1 MPESSDRT
9 SSSRAHRRAAIAI
22 ALAGAL
28 GAACSAQL
36 PFGAPPGSDESPPGV
51 APQIASE
58 GPVFW
63 AAAASDAAAAAA
75 VDFPYVLTNNDEPY
89 RGQFHVTAP
98 TGWLNDV
105 NGIWYSGG
113 IYHLAYQAYP
123 YAIHAP
129 GDTKLWGHATS
140 RDLVHWT
147 HVPIMLDPDV
157 NNVPG
162 SAWSG
167 STVVDTNNTSGLRTG
182 TNPVFVAIYT
192 ATSIGTSLA
201 FSNDLGATWQAYDHN
216 PVAIGGPNASTRDP
230 HVFWHAPSQRW
241 ICVFYEN
248 GTSFYTSPDLKSWT
262 KVSHIDFGFECPDF
276 YELPID
282 GNAANQRW
290 VLQDASGSYLI
301 GSFDGTTFTP
311 DGTGAHRMDVS
322 SQFYAAQTFY
332 RGTFPDQR
340 VVQLAWIRGMDG
352 STGPWNQSISFPVEL
367 KLETR
372 AEGVRV
378 TRTPVA
384 ELSTLYGAQLHW
396 GAQSLAAGSNPLD
409 GVASRGYDLELVI
422 DVAAS
427 AARSIQLKLG
437 SRTLTYDVAAQ
448 TLQGNA
454 LPLIGGKLKLR
465 ALVDWGQL
473 EVFGN
478 GGSLSSTEGVPFS
491 ATDTSLS
498 LTGDGAVS
506 LVSADF
512 RSVRRAW
519 PGTAAVASSIVDDR
533 GSGVRYTGNSFVSNE
548 DRYFGGSCT
557 VLRDT
562 NSSVTATFTGT
573 RVDWY
578 GLKNV
583 DLGRAD
589 VYLDGALVMAGIDCY
604 SATRQNMRLFTASG
618 LTSEPHVIKV
628 VVAGTKADA
637 SAGTALVHDYFV
649 AYVDR

>member
-1 MPESSDRT
+1 MIDPGAR
-9 SSSRAHRRAAIAI
+9 SSSLRTRWRAVVV
-22 ALAGAL
+22 LTGAL
-28 GAACSAQL
+28 GTTCAPASD
-36 PFGAPPGSDESPPGV
+36 GAPPGAAPRTAEV
-51 APQIASE
+51 AS
-58 GPVFW
+58 
-63 AAAASDAAAAAA
+63 AADA

-89 RGQFHVTAP
+89 RGQFHFTAP
-98 TGWLNDV
+98 AGWLNDV
-105 NGIWYSGG
+105 NGVWYSGG
-113 IYHLAYQAYP
+113 TYHLSYQAYP

-129 GDTKLWGHATS
+129 GDTKFWGHATS
-140 RDLVHWT
+140 HDLVHWT
-147 HVPIMLDPDV
+147 HAPIMLDPDV
-157 NNVPG
+157 NVPG

-167 STVVDTNNTSGLRTG
+167 STVVDTTNTSGFRTG
-182 TNPVFVAIYT
+182 TNPVFVAVYT
-192 ATSIGTSLA
+192 ATSIGTSVA

-216 PVAIGGPNASTRDP
+216 PVAIGATNSSTRDP

-241 ICVFYEN
+241 ICVLFEN
-248 GTSFYTSPDLKSWT
+248 GTSFYSSADLKTWT

-282 GNAANQRW
+282 GNAANKRW
-290 VLQDASGSYLI
+290 VLQDASGTYLI

-311 DGTGAHRMDVS
+311 DGTGSHRMDVN

-340 VVQLAWIRGMDG
+340 VVQMAWIRGMDG
-352 STGPWNQSISFPVEL
+352 ATGPWNQSISFPAEL

-372 AEGVRV
+372 PEGVRV
-378 TRTPVA
+378 TRTPIA
-384 ELSTLYGAQLHW
+384 ELSALYGAQLHW

-409 GVASRGYDLELVI
+409 GVLSRSYDLEVVI
-422 DVAAS
+422 NVGAS
-427 AARSIQLKLG
+427 SARTIQLKLG
-437 SRTLTYDVAAQ
+437 SRTLVYDVASQ
-448 TLQGNA
+448 TLQGNS
-454 LPLIGGKLKLR
+454 LPLIGGQLRLR

-478 GGSLSSTEGVPFS
+478 GGSLSSTEGVAFS
-491 ATDTSLS
+491 ASDTSVS
-498 LTGDGAVS
+498 LTGDGQVS

-519 PGTAAVASSIVDDR
+519 PGTAAVSSSIVDDR
-533 GSGVRYTGNSFVSNE
+533 GSGVRYTGNTVVSNE

-557 VLRDT
+557 VLRDAGT
-562 NSSVTATFTGT
+562 SVTATFTGT
-573 RVDWY
+573 RIDWY

-589 VYLDGALVMAGIDCY
+589 VYLDGALVTGGIDCY
-604 SATRQNMRLFTASG
+604 SATRQNFRLFTASG
-618 LTSEPHVIKV
+618 LTNEPHVIKV